1 MNGPCSWAEILRQ
14 AGSAMGGGFK
24 VSVYS
29 SIDEQPALLQFL
41 FYPRRWSAPAPSGA
55 EDLLVPVEKDIG
67 VGCRLYESEAG
78 RPWIL
83 LFHGN
88 GEIAADYDQ
97 IAPLYG
103 EKGINLAV
111 ADYRGYGK
119 SGGRPT
125 FTGMV
130 KDAPIIFQALREKL
144 EDRNLQEEL
153 FIMGRSL
160 GSISALELAAQYAG
174 LVPGLII
181 ESGFI
186 SVIGLIRH
194 LGLPD
199 LGLDLGSIE
208 EESRR
213 KAAGIGTPALIIH
226 GQADSLVP
234 YSQAEDL
241 HRTLGSAVKELLP
254 IPGADHNDVIFYDR
268 ERYFSAIAKFVEN
281 RGRPS
286 PAA

>member
-1 MNGPCSWAEILRQ
+1 
-14 AGSAMGGGFK
+14 MGI
-24 VSVYS
+24 YS
-29 SIDEQPALLQFL
+29 DIDEQPALLQFL
-41 FYPRRWSAPAPSGA
+41 FYPRRWNRPAPPGA
-55 EDLLVPVEKDIG
+55 EDLLIPVEKDIA

-88 GEIAADYDQ
+88 GEIAADYEQ

-103 EKGINLAV
+103 EKKINLAV

-119 SGGRPT
+119 SSGRPT
-125 FTGMV
+125 FTAMV
-130 KDAPIIFQALREKL
+130 KDAPIIFQELRERL
-144 EDRNLQEEL
+144 ENRNLQEKL
-153 FIMGRSL
+153 LIMGRSL
-160 GSISALELAAQYAG
+160 GSISALELAAQYG
-174 LVPGLII
+174 HLIPGLII

-199 LGLDLGSIE
+199 LGLDLDRVE

-213 KAAGIGTPALIIH
+213 KAAGIDIPALIIH
-226 GQADSLVP
+226 GTADSLVP

-241 HRTLGSAVKELLP
+241 HRSLGSAEKKLVS

-268 ERYFSAIAKFVEN
+268 ERYFSAIAEFVQT

-286 PAA
+286 REA

>member
-1 MNGPCSWAEILRQ
+1 MGIY
-14 AGSAMGGGFK
+14 SA
-24 VSVYS
+24 
-29 SIDEQPALLQFL
+29 IDEQPALLQFL
-41 FYPRRWSAPAPSGA
+41 FYPRRWDRPAPPGA
-55 EDLLVPVEKDIG
+55 EDLLIPVEKDIA
-67 VGCRLYESEAG
+67 VGCRLYESAAG

-88 GEIAADYDQ
+88 GEIAADYEQ

-103 EKGINLAV
+103 EKKINLAV

-125 FTGMV
+125 FTAMV
-130 KDAPIIFQALREKL
+130 KDAPIIFQALRERL
-144 EDRNLQEEL
+144 EDRNLREKP

-160 GSISALELAAQYAG
+160 GSISALELAAQYG
-174 LVPGLII
+174 ELIPGLII

-199 LGLDLGSIE
+199 LGLDLGGIE

-213 KAAGIGTPALIIH
+213 KAAAIGIPALIIH
-226 GQADSLVP
+226 GKADSLVP

-241 HRTLGSAVKELLP
+241 HRSLGSTVKKLVP
-254 IPGADHNDVIFYDR
+254 IPGADHNDVIFHDR
-268 ERYFSAIAKFVEN
+268 ELYFSAIEKFIEN
-281 RGRPS
+281 PGRS
-286 PAA
+286 PHEARTP